1 MQEGSE
7 LKWRLAPAADKAMW
21 DDSSTALIVLE
32 SAQTQIPSL
41 SQSPLK
47 GVTKLPNLR
56 PTLQ

>member
-1 MQEGSE
+1 
-7 LKWRLAPAADKAMW
+7 MW